1 MKYPKTINN
10 LIECYKKLP
19 SVGEKS
25 AERFALHT
33 LSMDEELINL
43 FSKSLLDIKQK
54 IKKCTKCNN
63 LTEDELCEICKD
75 ISRNS
80 KILCVVEEPK
90 NVILFEK
97 IEIFDGYYHVLNGL
111 ISPLDGINPKDL
123 NLDKLKKRIVEEKI
137 EELVI
142 AVKPSVE
149 GETTA
154 LYITKMLKDVDVV
167 VSRIAHGVPIG
178 ADMDYLDSLTLELA
192 LENRNKISNN

>member
-33 LSMDEELINL
+33 LEMDEELIKL
-43 FSKSLLDIKQK
+43 FSKSLLDIKTK
-54 IKKCTKCNN
+54 IKKCKRCNN
-63 LTEDELCEICKD
+63 LTEEDFCEICKD
-75 ISRNS
+75 SSRNS
-80 KILCVVEEPK
+80 KVLCIVEEPK

-97 IEIFDGYYHVLNGL
+97 IDIFNGYYHVLNGL
-111 ISPLDGINPKDL
+111 ISPLDGINPEDL
-123 NLDKLKKRIVEEKI
+123 SLDNLKERIINEKI
-137 EELVI
+137 EEVI
-142 AVKPSVE
+142 LAVKPSVE

-154 LYITKMLKDVDVV
+154 LYISKMLQDIDVV

-178 ADMDYLDSLTLELA
+178 ADIDYLDSLTLELA
-192 LENRNKISNN
+192 LENRNKISKE